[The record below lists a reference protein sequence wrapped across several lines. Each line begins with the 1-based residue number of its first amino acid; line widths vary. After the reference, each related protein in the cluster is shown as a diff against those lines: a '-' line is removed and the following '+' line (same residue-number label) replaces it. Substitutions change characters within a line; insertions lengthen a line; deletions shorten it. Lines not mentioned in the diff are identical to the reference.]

1 MKDCSGAV
9 GRPQRRC
16 YLRLMSIRI
25 QCLVID
31 AHDCRALAGFW
42 AEALSWRVTYEDGHQ
57 SVVEPPEGSPEADV
71 APDLLFVKVPDDKT
85 AKNRLHLDLRP
96 VDQAAEVTRL
106 EALGAR
112 RVSVGQGEDATW
124 VVLADPGGNE
134 FCVLRPLTPEEL
146 AE

>member
-96 VDQAAEVTRL
+96 ADQAAEVNRL
-106 EALGAR
+106 IALGAQPATI
-112 RVSVGQGEDATW
+112 GQDDEVKW
-124 VVLADPGGNE
+124 RVLADPEGNE
-134 FCVLRPLTPEEL
+134 FCVLPPLEPDT
-146 AE
+146 A

>member
-1 MKDCSGAV
+1 MKECSGAV

-25 QCLVID
+25 QCLVIE
-31 AHDCRALAGFW
+31 AYDCRALAGFW

-96 VDQAAEVTRL
+96 ADQAAEVNRL
-106 EALGAR
+106 IALGAQPATI
-112 RVSVGQGEDATW
+112 GQDDEVKW
-124 VVLADPGGNE
+124 RVLADPEGNE
-134 FCVLRPLTPEEL
+134 FCVLPPLEPDT
-146 AE
+146 A

>member
-1 MKDCSGAV
+1 MAMTTDSTTAATSTT
-9 GRPQRRC
+9 PQ
-16 YLRLMSIRI
+16 LRI
-25 QCLVID
+25 QCLAVDSTDPAGLAAFWRD
-31 AHDCRALAGFW
+31 ALGWRITYDSPDQVAL
-42 AEALSWRVTYEDGHQ
+42 
-57 SVVEPPEGSPEADV
+57 EPPEGSPEDGV
-71 APDLLFVKVPDDKT
+71 SPDLLFLRVPETK
-85 AKNRLHLDLRP
+85 ARKNRLHLDLRP